1 MSKSLL
7 LLTPERS
14 PTVRVLFFPYA
25 GGNASHIRNWGSS
38 FPRNVELLG
47 VRYPRTT
54 GQVARTPQSI
64 AAEVC
69 ADVATLANVPLI
81 FLGYSLG
88 ALVAYEVGLELS
100 RRCIDA
106 PVHMVAAASRA
117 PHMPRRS
124 PPISELTDA
133 ELIEELRRYGGTPEA
148 VLQDKEAIA
157 YLLPFI
163 REDLSVA
170 ERYRHAPSHALHCP
184 ITAVAGR
191 SDMLAEVAD
200 VAAWGE
206 HTQGPFSFHE
216 LNGGHFFLH
225 EDAAAVMA
233 IIRPLTERYRCGYGA
248 GPPGP
253 SCARAGDAGFIDP
266 WLLE

>member
-1 MSKSLL
+1 MSKSIL
-7 LLTPERS
+7 LLTPERW

-25 GGNASHIRNWGSS
+25 GGNASHIRSWGSH

-47 VRYPRTT
+47 VRYPRATEQ
-54 GQVARTPQSI
+54 GVRTPQSI
-64 AAEVC
+64 AADVC
-69 ADVATLANVPLI
+69 AEVAALTDVPLI

-88 ALVAYEVGLELS
+88 ALVAYELGLELS
-100 RRCIDA
+100 RRGIDA
-106 PVHMVAAASRA
+106 PVHFVAAASRA

-124 PPISELTDA
+124 ATISELADA

-148 VLQDKEAIA
+148 ILQDKEAID

-163 REDLSVA
+163 REDLSIA
-170 ERYRHAPSHALHCP
+170 ERYQHAPLHSLRCP
-184 ITAVAGR
+184 ITAIAGG

-206 HTQGPFSFHE
+206 RTEGSFAFHE

-225 EDAAAVMA
+225 EDADAVIA
-233 IIRPLTERYRCGYGA
+233 LIRPLTDRYR
-248 GPPGP
+248 
-253 SCARAGDAGFIDP
+253 
-266 WLLE
+266 